1 MASDGKAG
9 GDTAG
14 NETFLGRWSR
24 RKRVE
29 PALREVEDAKV
40 AAAAAE
46 ARAAEALVET
56 KADAAAAAG
65 PGQAKEPP
73 ADLPAIE
80 SLTPESDYTRF
91 MQPDVPRASR
101 NAAMKKLFTDPHFN
115 VMDGLDTYIADYS
128 IEDPIPESMLREL
141 AQSKMLGLFDE
152 KKDEEPVAT
161 DSAAENAG
169 ESTAARGDGTA
180 TPAPDAIAAS
190 GSDSVPVPT
199 TIVKSDSIAIA
210 AEPNPSMLLNIH
222 ASIQSPAAQ
231 PYNPPASK
239 PLI

>member
-1 MASDGKAG
+1 MGSDGKSG
-9 GDTAG
+9 RDTPG

-29 PALREVEDAKV
+29 PAQREVEDAKV
-40 AAAAAE
+40 AATAAE
-46 ARAAEALVET
+46 ARAAEALVVAR
-56 KADAAAAAG
+56 ADAAAAAG
-65 PGQAKEPP
+65 PDQTKEPP

-152 KKDEEPVAT
+152 KKDEESVAT
-161 DSAAENAG
+161 DSAVDLSG
-169 ESTAARGDGTA
+169 ESNLDNNSDHTAVRDDDT
-180 TPAPDAIAAS
+180 D
-190 GSDSVPVPT
+190 VPT
-199 TIVKSDSIAIA
+199 PIA
-210 AEPNPSMLLNIH
+210 AEAGASTLVNTD
-222 ASIQSPAAQ
+222 ASIQPPAAQ

>member
-1 MASDGKAG
+1 MASDGKSG
-9 GDTAG
+9 GDTPG

-40 AAAAAE
+40 AATAAE
-46 ARAAEALVET
+46 ARTAEALVET

-65 PGQAKEPP
+65 PDQAKEPP

-91 MQPDVPRASR
+91 MQPDVPRVSR

-152 KKDEEPVAT
+152 KKEEKSDAT
-161 DSAAENAG
+161 GSAADLSG
-169 ESTAARGDGTA
+169 ESNSDTIPDSTAARDDDTA
-180 TPAPDAIAAS
+180 VPAP
-190 GSDSVPVPT
+190 
-199 TIVKSDSIAIA
+199 IA
-210 AEPNPSMLLNIH
+210 AEAG
-222 ASIQSPAAQ
+222 ASTLVNTDAPIQSPAAQ

>member
-1 MASDGKAG
+1 MGSDGKAG
-9 GDTAG
+9 GDTPG

-40 AAAAAE
+40 AATAAE
-46 ARAAEALVET
+46 ARAAEALVEA
-56 KADAAAAAG
+56 KADAATAAAG

-80 SLTPESDYTRF
+80 SLTPESDFTRF

-152 KKDEEPVAT
+152 KKEEESVAT
-161 DSAAENAG
+161 GSAADLSG
-169 ESTAARGDGTA
+169 ESNLDNTPDSTAVRDDDTAAP
-180 TPAPDAIAAS
+180 TPIAA
-190 GSDSVPVPT
+190 
-199 TIVKSDSIAIA
+199 A
-210 AEPNPSMLLNIH
+210 AGASTLVNTD
-222 ASIQSPAAQ
+222 ASIQSTAAH
-231 PYNPPASK
+231 PYNPAASK
-239 PLI
+239 P

>member
-1 MASDGKAG
+1 MGSDGKAG
-9 GDTAG
+9 GDTPG

-29 PALREVEDAKV
+29 PALREVEDAEV
-40 AAAAAE
+40 AATAAK

-65 PGQAKEPP
+65 PDQAKEPP

-80 SLTPESDYTRF
+80 SLTPESDFTRF

-152 KKDEEPVAT
+152 KKEEEPILP
-161 DSAAENAG
+161 DPAADLAG
-169 ESTAARGDGTA
+169 ESNVVRDDGAAVPEPIASEASASTLVN
-180 TPAPDAIAAS
+180 PD
-190 GSDSVPVPT
+190 
-199 TIVKSDSIAIA
+199 
-210 AEPNPSMLLNIH
+210 